1 MSEAL
6 FALALATGTGMQACR
21 WALTEMRGQNSR
33 RDVASTR
40 VERMREHRAGMPRYE
55 GIAWTLIFLAT
66 AADAVGVIAER
77 I

>member
-1 MSEAL
+1 
-6 FALALATGTGMQACR
+6 
-21 WALTEMRGQNSR
+21 
-33 RDVASTR
+33 
-40 VERMREHRAGMPRYE
+40 MPRYE